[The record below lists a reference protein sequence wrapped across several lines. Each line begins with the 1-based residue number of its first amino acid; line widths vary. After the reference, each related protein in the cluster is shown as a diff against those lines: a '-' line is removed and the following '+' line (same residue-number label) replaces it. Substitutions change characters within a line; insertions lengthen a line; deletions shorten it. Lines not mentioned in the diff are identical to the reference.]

1 MRNISEITLEEVKNM
16 SVNRDVN
23 NKSEITLDQ
32 LKTMLFDSTLLQ
44 YERYQNC
51 KNSSNVVYTESY
63 INVERRCHS
72 LLYSIIV
79 QAGLKDEYEQ
89 WKAGIEDEYEKWK

>member
-1 MRNISEITLEEVKNM
+1 MEKSKITLEEVKNM
-16 SVNRDVN
+16 SINKGVN
-23 NKSEITLDQ
+23 NISEITLDQ
-32 LKTMLFDSTLLQ
+32 FKTILFDSTLLQ

-51 KNSSNVVYTESY
+51 KNSSNAVYTESY

-79 QAGLKDEYEQ
+79 QAGLEDEYEQ
-89 WKAGIEDEYEKWK
+89 WKAGIEYEKWK